1 MVPDNIS
8 ITFEIVLVY
17 ANGDSVNAS
26 ECFGTI
32 AKSYKDRDEAEKI
45 FRELL
50 TYIAPE
56 ASHLLTHKI
65 IQAKIVELDH
75 RQTTLDQRWFEM
87 YICKKA
93 LVSLLEESTVL
104 EAGCYSRKVKRISEE
119 TVELTNGLIFDLEGA
134 KLCGNSLGLMY
145 RGETTWFNVY
155 RQVKPHVN
163 GIVEIISKHK

>member
-1 MVPDNIS
+1 MFDNIN
-8 ITFEIVLVY
+8 ITFEIILTY

-26 ECFGTI
+26 ECFSTI
-32 AKSYKDRDEAEKI
+32 AKSYKDRDEANKM

-50 TYIAPE
+50 TYIEPE

-65 IQAKIVELDH
+65 IQAKIVEVDQ

-93 LVSLLEESTVL
+93 LVSLLEEPTIL
-104 EAGCYSRKVKRISEE
+104 EAGFYTKVKRISEE
-119 TVELTNGLIFDLEGA
+119 TVELTNGWIFNLDGA
-134 KLCGNSLGLMY
+134 KLCGNSLGLTY

-163 GIVEIISKHK
+163 GLVEIISERK